1 MQQLRSAIHNA
12 IARFLK
18 NQPPARIIA
27 VGFAL
32 LILLG
37 AALLM
42 LPFAVHPGAHV
53 GPLDALFTATSAVC
67 VTGLVVVDTGD
78 TFSLFGQAVIAILIQ
93 IGGLGVASIGMGLA
107 LVAGRRISLKGRSL
121 VREALNVESLEGM
134 VRLVRAILLVTL
146 ICEVAG
152 AVLSFPSF
160 ARDHMPLQ
168 AVWLSIFH
176 SIAAFNN
183 AGFDALGG
191 GQSLIPYRNDLLLN
205 LVREALNVES
215 LEGMVRLV
223 RAILLVTLIC
233 EVAGAVLS
241 FPSFARDHMPLQAV
255 WLSIFHSI
263 AAFNNA
269 GFDALGGGQSLIPY
283 RNDLLLNLVTDALVI
298 VGGIGFMVILDV
310 GRCRGQFRRM
320 TFHTKV
326 VLSTTAVLLVGGAVL
341 LQLTDHMGWLAAL
354 FQSMTARTAGF
365 SSVDIGSISNAGLLV
380 IMILMFIGASPGSTG
395 GGIKTTTFF
404 VLMQQVRSIFSK
416 RRLGGFHRRL
426 PDGSLSKAATIM
438 LMGLMVV
445 GCGTFALCVLEPQ
458 LDFGRLLFEQ
468 ISAYSTA
475 GLSTGITAELCPAS
489 RVVLILTMFIGRV
502 GAVTLLSLWVER
514 PAPSAQYTEENITI
528 G

>member
-121 VREALNVESLEGM
+121 VR
-134 VRLVRAILLVTL
+134 AILLVTL

-152 AVLSFPSF
+152 A
-160 ARDHMPLQ
+160 A
-168 AVWLSIFH
+168 
-176 SIAAFNN
+176 
-183 AGFDALGG
+183 
-191 GQSLIPYRNDLLLN
+191 
-205 LVREALNVES
+205 
-215 LEGMVRLV
+215 
-223 RAILLVTLIC
+223 
-233 EVAGAVLS
+233 LS

-310 GRCRGQFRRM
+310 RRCRGQFRRM

-365 SSVDIGSISNAGLLV
+365 SSVDLGSMSNAGLLV

-416 RRLGGFHRRL
+416 RRLGAFHRRL

-514 PAPSAQYTEENITI
+514 PAPSAQYTEETITI

>member
-12 IARFLK
+12 IVRFLK

-53 GPLDALFTATSAVC
+53 DPLDALFTATSAVC

-191 GQSLIPYRNDLLLN
+191 GQSLIPY
-205 LVREALNVES
+205 
-215 LEGMVRLV
+215 
-223 RAILLVTLIC
+223 
-233 EVAGAVLS
+233 
-241 FPSFARDHMPLQAV
+241 Q
-255 WLSIFHSI
+255 
-263 AAFNNA
+263 
-269 GFDALGGGQSLIPY
+269 
-283 RNDLLLNLVTDALVI
+283 NDLLLNLVTDALVI

-365 SSVDIGSISNAGLLV
+365 SSVDFGSISNAGLLV

-426 PDGSLSKAATIM
+426 PDGSLSKRDHHAD
-438 LMGLMVV
+438 GLMVV

-514 PAPSAQYTEENITI
+514 PEPTARYTEEAITI